1 MNDGS
6 RFQSDPKV
14 RADHGLLARLIE
26 IFWRGFMAIESAAHF
41 RRLAR
46 TGLSVLIGMLSIC
59 GVATAQKELVT
70 TGSIIPLQHSTSY
83 CQVYKILNMP
93 NGDTLF
99 LDVCGNGGYGS
110 IYQLKKGS
118 TTFQTVT
125 ATIDSAGTYWNE
137 DMAMDAKGTIYI
149 TDRYSGSQHL
159 YRVPYNPADGTYDYS
174 AAGDSWE
181 PTIDGG
187 FEGNGTQNVAFLD
200 SAARDGSGLL
210 FVSEQNA
217 NAIVMIPVNA
227 DGTVPSF
234 PSGANAGQPEFQ
246 YLITG
251 LKDKVQPM
259 VVDTN
264 GNLYFIENPYD
275 PASSRATGIFFVPA
289 SAYTSC
295 MAASVAGSADP
306 KVGCL
311 VGEASVA
318 RIDPGNPQKFNGI
331 TLDAAGNAY
340 VGESS
345 DSYGGTA
352 SGLLEIPNESGSPK
366 GVTATSFNFADAEY
380 LAPMAVNANP
390 TIDYRGFIWLPTG
403 TSGNYSPN
411 GSGPVPG
418 TGNFILYQLGTANL
432 GATPVGTPSA
442 TGTVFF
448 SFSGSVTPG
457 GVAITQPGGGTDFS
471 AVTTNPYP
479 PASGVTPALPC
490 SATGTTGMP
499 NTYIYG
505 SSCPYWVALTPQG
518 ANSVGSVSGQV
529 SLLDA
534 NNNVIAGSTTD
545 LTGIGEGPAAALL
558 VPAMQTPLANKL
570 VTPQQVAGDSQGNS
584 YVADSGQGEVL
595 EFKAGSTTASAGT
608 AIGTGLTA
616 PTGVAVDGAGDVFI
630 GDSGKV
636 IEVPAVN
643 GTLNPAGQTVLQT
656 GLGANI
662 NLAVDGAGDVYATD
676 PSNARVVR
684 IYNSPTSMVIPGNGT
699 IGTGFTKPT
708 AVAVD
713 DAGDVYVADGSNLV
727 EINFWGGQSTI
738 TSNLAAPVTG
748 LAVEASGS
756 VDVAQSKGI
765 LRIPFETTS
774 TSAGLNF
781 NDAAAIDNAGIT
793 APSGIGMDALGNI
806 YVTAASYNN
815 STIASTGA
823 GTTAVTAPNVL
834 LLNGALV
841 NFGLVSQQTQSNP
854 IDVNVYNIGNAPLAL
869 TGPPTFAGANAADY
883 SIQADG
889 QNPCDIS
896 GTTTIASATACQ
908 LGVTVTAVGLG
919 LSQGTMAVTTTALN
933 APTTNAVLEAFS
945 SDLLCRT
952 LTTIT
957 VTPGTGITYPGSAM
971 VTSTTVPDPAFPCAA
986 GGVPQN
992 GNIAL
997 TLASQTKGVQPST
1010 QTQTLPAS
1018 GQATFNL
1025 SGLNG
1030 GTYALYVGYKGDPVY
1045 GGSSS
1050 LRTFTITVAQAPSK
1064 ATLSEPAGVTAINGV
1079 YYVLQGSTT
1088 SLQATLASAVGTPSG
1103 SVQFLNG
1110 TATADKTQN
1119 PVTLNGSGEATFN
1132 TSNLAAGT
1140 YNLTAVYAG
1149 DPNFGPVT
1157 SPVVTIV
1164 VIPPSAL
1171 ITASPAAVTTKAGT
1185 PVTSTLTIT
1194 SLEGYSPKLGVQMY
1208 CDNTT
1213 LPQYSECTFDVPT
1226 VDIFDHPGV
1235 PQTTHVTISSNLPV
1249 NVGAIRTGTSP
1260 IAYAGLFGLGLLGL
1274 AFRRK
1279 GNLHRSALTV
1289 VCLMLLS
1296 AGALAGFTGCTN
1308 AGYTHTPAEPHVVT
1322 PSGTYN
1328 VRVYTLDLTNGK
1340 VSSLPFT
1347 LSVTIQ

>member
-1 MNDGS
+1 
-6 RFQSDPKV
+6 
-14 RADHGLLARLIE
+14 
-26 IFWRGFMAIESAAHF
+26 MAIESAAQF

-46 TGLSVLIGMLSIC
+46 TGLSILIGMLSLG

-83 CQVYKILNMP
+83 CQVYKILNTP
-93 NGDTLF
+93 TGDTLF

-118 TTFQTVT
+118 TTLQTVT

-159 YRVPYNPADGTYDYS
+159 YRVPYNPADGTYDFS
-174 AAGDSWE
+174 ASMDSWE

-217 NAIVMIPVNA
+217 NAIVIIPVNA
-227 DGTVPSF
+227 NGTVPSF

-259 VVDTN
+259 EVDVN

-275 PASSRATGIFFVPA
+275 PPSSRDTGIFFVPA

-295 MAASVAGSADP
+295 MAASAAGTADP
-306 KVGCL
+306 KTACITG
-311 VGEASVA
+311 ASSLA
-318 RIDPGNPQKFNGI
+318 RIDPGNPEKFNGM
-331 TLDAAGNAY
+331 TLDSAGNVY
-340 VGESS
+340 VGEAT

-366 GVTATSFNFADAEY
+366 GVTAASFNFADAEY

-390 TIDYRGFIWLPTG
+390 SIDYRGFIWLPTG

-457 GVAITQPGGGTDFS
+457 SVALTHPGGGMDFS
-471 AVTTNPYP
+471 AVATNPYP
-479 PASGVTPALPC
+479 PASGVTPAVPC
-490 SATGTTGMP
+490 NPTGTTGMP
-499 NTYIYG
+499 NNYMYG
-505 SSCPYWVALTPQG
+505 SSCQYWVALTPQG
-518 ANSVGSVSGQV
+518 ANSVGGISGQL

-534 NNNVIAGSTTD
+534 RGKVIGGSTTD
-545 LTGIGEGPAAALL
+545 LTGIGVGPAAALL
-558 VPAMQTPLANKL
+558 VPAMQTPLATGL
-570 VTPQQVAGDSQGNS
+570 VTPQQVAGDTQGNS
-584 YVADSGQGEVL
+584 YVADSGQGKVL

-616 PTGVAVDGAGDVFI
+616 PTGVAVDGDGDVFI
-630 GDSGKV
+630 GDAGKV

-643 GTLNPAGQTVLQT
+643 GTLNPAGQTVLRS
-656 GLGANI
+656 GLGSNL
-662 NLAVDGAGDVYATD
+662 NLAVDGAGNVYAAD
-676 PSNARVVR
+676 PANARVVR
-684 IYNSPTSMVIPGNGT
+684 IYNPQMGMLIPGVVSGST
-699 IGTGFTKPT
+699 TLPSTVGTGLTKPT

-713 DAGDVYVADGSNLV
+713 DAGDVYVADGTNLD
-727 EINFWGGQSTI
+727 EINFWGGQSII
-738 TSNLAAPVTG
+738 TSNLSAPVTG

-756 VDVAQSKGI
+756 VDVAQSSGI

-781 NDAAAIDNAGIT
+781 NDAGAIDSAGVT

-806 YVTAASYNN
+806 YVTAASYNT

-823 GTTAVTAPNVL
+823 GTSPVTTPNLL

-854 IDVNVYNIGNAPLAL
+854 IDVNVYNIGNAPLAF
-869 TGPPTFAGANAADY
+869 TGPPTFSGANAADY

-889 QNPCDIS
+889 QNPCDTS
-896 GTTTIASATACQ
+896 GATTIASATACQ
-908 LGVTVTAVGLG
+908 LGVTVTATGLG
-919 LSQGTMAVTTTALN
+919 LSQASMGVPTTALN
-933 APTTNAVLEAFS
+933 APITNAALEAFS
-945 SDLLCRT
+945 SNLLCRT

-957 VTPGTGITYPGSAM
+957 VTPATGITYPGGAT
-971 VTSTTVPDPAFPCAA
+971 VNSTTVPDPAFPCAA

-992 GNIAL
+992 GNITL
-997 TLASQTKGVQPST
+997 TLASQTKGVQPSS
-1010 QTQTLPAS
+1010 QTQSLPAS
-1018 GQATFNL
+1018 GQATFKL

-1030 GTYALYVGYKGDPVY
+1030 GTYALYVAYKGDPVY

-1050 LRTFTITVAQAPSK
+1050 LRTFTIAVAQAPSK
-1064 ATLSEPAGVTAINGV
+1064 AMLSEPAGVTPINGV

-1088 SLQATLASAVGTPSG
+1088 TLQTTVTSAVGTPSG
-1103 SVQFLNG
+1103 TLQFLNG
-1110 TATADKTQN
+1110 TAPADKTQN
-1119 PVTLNGSGEATFN
+1119 PVTLNGSGVATFN
-1132 TSNLAAGT
+1132 TSNLALGT
-1140 YNLTAVYAG
+1140 YNLTAVYPG
-1149 DPNFGPVT
+1149 DLNFGAVT
-1157 SPVVTIV
+1157 SPVVTVV
-1164 VIPPSAL
+1164 VIAKSAL
-1171 ITASPAAVTTKAGT
+1171 ITASPATVTTKAGT

-1194 SLEGYSPKLGVQMY
+1194 ALEGYSPKLGVQMY

-1274 AFRRK
+1274 AFRKRAAF
-1279 GNLHRSALTV
+1279 HRSALTI
-1289 VCLMLLS
+1289 VCLLLLS

-1308 AGYTHTPAEPHVVT
+1308 SGYTHAPAEPHVTT

-1328 VRVYTLDLTNGK
+1328 VRVYTLDLTNGQ